1 MWAQWTVFC
10 SVAGVVYSIL
20 SFALRERLAV
30 RHRADLFAGVSPER
44 SLSTFASAW
53 SGLTKSVMG
62 LVDRLTPRR
71 IAGRTESLARSAG
84 VRGAV
89 SLRRAVAARSALLL
103 AGLLAAVLLCVSHPS
118 IVSFEASVCT
128 LVAVIAGP
136 NIYWQ
141 RRARQA
147 QHRIRREL
155 PALLDMLTISVE
167 AGLGFDQA
175 LARTV
180 RDLDTPLGAE
190 MRQVLQEMRLG
201 KTRREALR
209 DSAQR
214 VPVDDF
220 QAWIHALV
228 QADKLGMGIG
238 QVLRVQADEARRKM
252 RQTAEERAMKAPV
265 KILFPLVLF
274 LFPGLFIIILG
285 PAMLRILHAL
295 SGL

>member
-1 MWAQWTVFC
+1 MWAQWTMFFG
-10 SVAGVVYSIL
+10 VAGIVYSLL
-20 SFALRERLAV
+20 SFALRERLAI
-30 RHRADLFAGVSPER
+30 RHRADLLAGVSPER
-44 SLSTFASAW
+44 SLSTFASVW
-53 SGLTKSVMG
+53 SGLTKSV
-62 LVDRLTPRR
+62 LSLADRLTPRKF
-71 IAGRTESLARSAG
+71 AGRTEMLARSAG
-84 VRGAV
+84 VRGA
-89 SLRRAVAARSALLL
+89 SALRRAVAVRSALLL
-103 AGLLAAVLLCVSHPS
+103 AGLLMAVLLCVTHPS
-118 IVSFEASVCT
+118 IVSFETSVCA
-128 LVAVIAGP
+128 LAGAVAGP

-141 RRARQA
+141 RRARHA
-147 QHRIRREL
+147 QHCIRREL

-190 MRQVLQEMRLG
+190 MRQVLQEMQLG

-214 VPVDDF
+214 VHVEDF
-220 QAWIHALV
+220 QTWIHALV
-228 QADKLGMGIG
+228 QADRLGMGIG

-252 RQTAEERAMKAPV
+252 RQQAEERAMKAPV

-285 PAMLRILHAL
+285 PAMIRILHAL